1 MFASRSVLTIRS
13 SPDQQKGQPVNVSSS
28 SSTHRWATAHT
39 ARIRKATLGSCVC
52 VSLVTFSLGV
62 VAAGQTSAHDTPSQ
76 APARGATA
84 APARTGGSGTAPK
97 VEANLLQLMRGI
109 PYPASNV
116 IFAAQDDL
124 NKFTPPADPSVSP
137 NPLTSMY
144 GGWQAVENA
153 ALALAETANLI
164 ALPGR
169 MCSNGK
175 LAPVRRPDWIK
186 YTQGLREAG
195 MAAYKAAQSK
205 NQDAIVDVAGK
216 VSDACSACHDVYREK
231 RMAPGSMS
239 SVT

>member
-1 MFASRSVLTIRS
+1 M
-13 SPDQQKGQPVNVSSS
+13 
-28 SSTHRWATAHT
+28 
-39 ARIRKATLGSCVC
+39 LGSCVC
-52 VSLVTFSLGV
+52 VSIVTVSWAG
-62 VAAGQTSAHDTPSQ
+62 VAAAQTSTRDTTSQ
-76 APARGATA
+76 APTRAATA
-84 APARTGGSGTAPK
+84 APARTGRAGNALK

-124 NKFTPPADPSVSP
+124 KKFTPPADPSVSP
-137 NPLTSMY
+137 NPLTSTY

-164 ALPGR
+164 GLPGR

-175 LAPVRRPDWIK
+175 LAPVQRPDWIK

-205 NQDAIVDVAGK
+205 NQDAMVDVAGK
-216 VSDACSACHDVYREK
+216 VSDACAACHDVYREK
-231 RMAPGSMS
+231 KTGPQDRCLP
-239 SVT
+239 